1 MKQNA
6 KFLLIVVCLLLS
18 SLLMLTGCMYA
29 ISAGGVD
36 VKPYELDIQQSVVDS
51 IADSTLNEPIS
62 QSALKEKFDKYL
74 HCDGKSLTVFSQE
87 QFNELYNIRT
97 SGKRIALSYD
107 ELLFIIN
114 DSISLYFK
122 YESIHLTGILES
134 GAVKKLE
141 LSGSMQDI
149 YPYHEDFSEFDSI
162 SDGYNKYYQM
172 MKEISLIIYYRIY
185 MHDAGFETV
194 SEVYRPGYGISVF
207 AGDGGYENS
216 NENVMTPREEES
228 FGTVLGCMQLLSL
241 NGSSVSGK
249 ENSDHLISEWEKII
263 LARNQFSADYE
274 TSTQYERQQLSA
286 PLFVGFHTNGYTRG
300 IARRVMGY
308 DMFIID
314 PETLEMTS
322 IFPTY
327 ELEQMMPTSYSV
339 YISSDD
345 KNGNGPYFLLERE
358 SGTFRMGKSMVHSSA
373 LFGKYQ
379 RNGEKLILC
388 VENAEQ
394 TGVYKYTFF
403 LDGKEWVYSKKD
415 STPLDNGFDFK
426 DGMRFSFDKEE
437 VFTPYHERPIEIIRD
452 IAKEQNIPTDQVIE
466 AFFEDDEYVYSFSSA
481 KSDYVT
487 VKFTDGEEIT
497 VKDALKKGY
506 IRIHDLDAY
515 GISYIREIKNAK

>member
-6 KFLLIVVCLLLS
+6 KFVSIVVCLVLVSSFLLS
-18 SLLMLTGCMYA
+18 GCMYA
-29 ISAGGVD
+29 ISIGRAEE
-36 VKPYELDIQQSVVDS
+36 KPYELDMQQSIDS
-51 IADSTLNEPIS
+51 IVDSTLNEPTS

-122 YESIHLTGILES
+122 YESIHLTGMLES

-207 AGDGGYENS
+207 AGDGEYDASDENTI
-216 NENVMTPREEES
+216 TPREDGS

-249 ENSDHLISEWEKII
+249 ENSDHLVSEWKKII
-263 LARNQFSADYE
+263 FARNQFSADYE

-327 ELEQMMPTSYSV
+327 ELEQMMPSSYKV
-339 YISSDD
+339 YVSSGDE
-345 KNGNGPYFLLERE
+345 KQNGPYFFLDRE
-358 SGTFRMGKSMVHSSA
+358 NGTFRIGKSMLHSSA

-379 RNGEKLILC
+379 RD
-388 VENAEQ
+388 AEQ
-394 TGVYKYTFF
+394 LTLFVESAEQIGVYKYTFF

-415 STPLDNGFDFK
+415 STPLGDGYDFE

-437 VFTPYHERPIEIIRD
+437 VFMPYYERPIEFIRD
-452 IAKEQNIPTDQVIE
+452 IAKEKNIPTDQAIE
-466 AFFEDDEYVYSFSSA
+466 AFFEDDEYVYSFPSV

-487 VKFTDGEEIT
+487 VRFADGEEMT
-497 VKDALKKGY
+497 VKEALDKGF
-506 IRIHDLDAY
+506 IRIHALDLY
-515 GISYIREIKNAK
+515 GISYMREIKN